1 MKKTTTKAKA
11 TPATP
16 APVPAKKAAKKNETP
31 KAKNSPRITAAAAK
45 AVAPVAKKP
54 AEAKSPVVTTIVA
67 NIDIGFGNV
76 LYARGE
82 GGGLNW
88 ETGVALDCVA
98 DDKWAISL
106 NDAASP
112 VVFKLLV
119 NDLVWSAGEN
129 YAVSPGGEL
138 AISPVFPSW

>member
-1 MKKTTTKAKA
+1 MKKTTNKAKA

-16 APVPAKKAAKKNETP
+16 APVPAKKATRKTAAP
-31 KAKNSPRITAAAAK
+31 KAKTSPRITAAAAK

-54 AEAKSPVVTTIVA
+54 AEAKRPVVTTIVA
-67 NIDIGFGNV
+67 NIDVGFGNT
-76 LYARGE
+76 LYIRGE

-88 ETGVALDCVA
+88 EAGVALDCVA
-98 DDKWAISL
+98 DDRWTISL
-106 NDAASP
+106 NDAAAP

-129 YAVSPGGEL
+129 YAVPPGGEL
-138 AISPVFPSW
+138 ALTPVFD

>member
-1 MKKTTTKAKA
+1 MKKTTNKAKP

-16 APVPAKKAAKKNETP
+16 APVPAKKAARKIAAP
-31 KAKNSPRITAAAAK
+31 KAKTSPRITAAAAK
-45 AVAPVAKKP
+45 AVAPVAKQPSEIKR
-54 AEAKSPVVTTIVA
+54 PVVTTIVA
-67 NIDIGFGNV
+67 NIDIGFGNT
-76 LYARGE
+76 LYVRGE

-98 DDKWAISL
+98 DDRWAIAL

-112 VVFKLLV
+112 VLFKLLV
-119 NDLVWSAGEN
+119 NDLVWSSGEN

-138 AISPVFPSW
+138 VITPVFPVW